1 MGKLFLD
8 FIELLPKSFGRT
20 KLGGTLKKN
29 SFLYFN
35 YMHMS
40 DTEGPMLKKLGVT
53 DKVGR
58 NRGLS
63 FISVGTP
70 TYRQPQKN

>member
-1 MGKLFLD
+1 
-8 FIELLPKSFGRT
+8 
-20 KLGGTLKKN
+20 
-29 SFLYFN
+29 
-35 YMHMS
+35 MHMS

-63 FISVGTP
+63 FILVCTP